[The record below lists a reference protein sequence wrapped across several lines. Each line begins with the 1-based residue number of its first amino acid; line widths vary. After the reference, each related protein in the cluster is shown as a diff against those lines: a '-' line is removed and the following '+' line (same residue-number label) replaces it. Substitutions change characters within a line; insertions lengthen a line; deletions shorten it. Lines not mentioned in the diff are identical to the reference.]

1 MSFLINVLNQSPKH
15 IATWNKD
22 VDDDSLS
29 CQGFCLTQY
38 MSPKRLSQSPNP
50 CHKHQSHW

>member
-29 CQGFCLTQY
+29 YQGFC
-38 MSPKRLSQSPNP
+38 R
-50 CHKHQSHW
+50 